1 MPDAA
6 DWKRGPARTVDTDR
20 ITGQAR
26 AKAADAP
33 AAQGEPPRMELR
45 TFKRDKGP
53 VLAAVIALL
62 GLGLGSMFLTW
73 QNIRRQRD
81 LVDQHMELAGT
92 VVVHGVEANLMRV
105 MHTLRR
111 SPDTANRFFPVV
123 HELFKEMTASGDVV
137 FVGVFD
143 EDGRLVVSSSN
154 DDQKQ
159 PLVLPE
165 VIVASLEVRGHWSGP
180 LIYNGKRAIFSAVRA
195 RPNLSILSEGVR
207 MGFPLPPP
215 EPEMGPE
222 PAPPPDGPDA
232 GEGPRGGH
240 MSGPMRDAD
249 GQRGDSADDG
259 PGDPHREFNRTPELP
274 SMFLMAGLNPQRH
287 MSQFQAY
294 RRAAMLQ
301 AGYVFGAASLLWI
314 LAFAYLRR
322 RDQALKAARLE
333 RFQSKLLDNMPDG
346 LITLDKDGAILSAN
360 GSAVRLLL
368 GEEAEGGDDK
378 RAAEL
383 LGRGWSEFPFP
394 DLSTWEVSTPYQ
406 WRQCEHAGKV
416 LEILCLPLQ
425 ADASS
430 GGESG
435 ERLVLL
441 RDRTRLKNLEEDL
454 AEAKRLAAI
463 GSLAAG
469 VAHEIRNP
477 LSSLRGFAQLFAT
490 KLKGQEPLAS
500 YAGTMVQEADRLNRV
515 VTDLLYLARPRDL
528 APTEVDLPRL
538 MESLRGLMRF
548 DLEHKGVTP
557 EVALGVENVYADED
571 ALRQALLNLLVNAL
585 DALPDSGGRL
595 VISAERQEPAEEQPA
610 GVWIVVTDN
619 GPGMSEEVRAK
630 AFEPFFTDK
639 RQGTGLGLA
648 IVQGIMRGHRGRAV
662 IESGP
667 GEGASVRL
675 FFPDSDGRESGG
687 GKEHDATN

>member
-1 MPDAA
+1 MLATTGGT
-6 DWKRGPARTVDTDR
+6 RGLT
-20 ITGQAR
+20 
-26 AKAADAP
+26 
-33 AAQGEPPRMELR
+33 MELR

-53 VLAAVIALL
+53 VLAAVVALL
-62 GLGLGSMFLTW
+62 ALGFGSMFLTW

-81 LVDQHMELAGT
+81 LVDQHMQLAGA

-105 MHTLRR
+105 MHSLRR
-111 SPDTANRFFPVV
+111 SPNAATRFFPSVR
-123 HELFKEMTASGDVV
+123 ELFKEMTASGDVV
-137 FVGVFD
+137 FIGVFD
-143 EDGRLVVSSSN
+143 EDGRLVVSSSES
-154 DDQKQ
+154 DEKQ
-159 PLVLPE
+159 QLVLPE
-165 VIVASLEVRGHWSGP
+165 VIIAALEVQGHWSGA
-180 LIYNGKRAIFSAVRA
+180 LVYGGKRAIFSAVRA
-195 RPNLSILSEGVR
+195 RPSLSILSEGVR
-207 MGFPLPPP
+207 LGLPVPPGREIGPNDDFPSDRMPGRMPGPPP
-215 EPEMGPE
+215 E
-222 PAPPPDGPDA
+222 
-232 GEGPRGGH
+232 
-240 MSGPMRDAD
+240 AD
-249 GQRGDSADDG
+249 LDDG
-259 PGDPHREFNRTPELP
+259 PPVPDGHAMQRSPDVP

-287 MSQFQAY
+287 LDQFQAY

-301 AGYVFGAASLLWI
+301 AGYVFGAASLLWV

-346 LITLDKDGAILSAN
+346 LVTLAEDGSILSAN
-360 GSAVRLLL
+360 GSAARLLL
-368 GEEAEGGDDK
+368 TEAEHPDAGD
-378 RAAEL
+378 L
-383 LGRGWSEFPFP
+383 MGRNWSEFPFA
-394 DLSTWEVSTPYQ
+394 DLSAAAMPSAGLPSGPEQAKPYQ
-406 WRQCEHAGKV
+406 WRQFEHEGKV
-416 LEILCLPLQ
+416 LELLSLPLQ
-425 ADASS
+425 ANASS
-430 GGESG
+430 EGERG

-441 RDRTRLKNLEEDL
+441 RDRTRLKTLEEDL

-500 YAGTMVQEADRLNRV
+500 YASTMVQEADRLNRV

-528 APTEVDLPRL
+528 APDEVDLPRL
-538 MESLRGLMRF
+538 MESLRGLLRF

-557 EVALGVENVYADED
+557 KLELASETVFADED

-585 DALPDSGGRL
+585 DALPDSGGQL
-595 VISAERQEPAEEQPA
+595 TIASERSHPGEPA
-610 GVWIVVTDN
+610 GVWISVADN
-619 GPGMSEEVRAK
+619 GCGMAEDVRAK

-662 IESGP
+662 IDSCP
-667 GEGASVRL
+667 GSGASVRL

-687 GKEHDATN
+687 GSDDVAAE

>member
-1 MPDAA
+1 
-6 DWKRGPARTVDTDR
+6 
-20 ITGQAR
+20 
-26 AKAADAP
+26 
-33 AAQGEPPRMELR
+33 MELR

-111 SPDTANRFFPVV
+111 SPDAADRFFPVV

-143 EDGRLVVSSSN
+143 EDGRLVVSSSET
-154 DDQKQ
+154 DQKQ

-165 VIVASLEVRGHWSGP
+165 VIVAALEVRGHWSGP
-180 LIYNGKRAIFSAVRA
+180 LVYNGKRAIFSAVRA

-207 MGFPLPPP
+207 MGFPLLPP
-215 EPEMGPE
+215 EPGIGPE
-222 PAPPPDGPDA
+222 PGPPPDEREAP
-232 GEGPRGGH
+232 GEEDGRMGHMGGGH
-240 MSGPMRDAD
+240 MGGRMRDAD
-249 GQRGDSADDG
+249 GPDG
-259 PGDPHREFNRTPELP
+259 QPGEDAHEARRTPELP

-287 MSQFQAY
+287 LDQFLAY

-346 LITLDKDGAILSAN
+346 LLTLADDGAILSAN

-368 GEEAEGGDDK
+368 GEDAEKDGGS

-383 LGRGWSEFPFP
+383 LGRNWSQFPFP
-394 DLSTWEVSTPYQ
+394 GLSSWDGATPYQ

-430 GGESG
+430 GGASG

-441 RDRTRLKNLEEDL
+441 RDRTRLKDLEEDL

-528 APTEVDLPRL
+528 APAEVDLPRL
-538 MESLRGLMRF
+538 MESLRALMRF

-557 EVALGVENVYADED
+557 EVALGVESVYADED

-585 DALPDSGGRL
+585 DALPESGGRL
-595 VISAERQEPAEEQPA
+595 VITAERQEPGEEQPG
-610 GVWIVVTDN
+610 GVWISVTDN
-619 GPGMSEEVRAK
+619 GPGMSEEIRAK

-662 IESGP
+662 IESTP

-687 GKEHDATN
+687 GMEHDTTN